1 MTALKMVDLHR
12 QYVSLKPQIDAALT
26 SVLSTAAF
34 IRGEDV
40 AAFEHEMAAY
50 LGVRHVVSCASG
62 TDALQIAYMALGISA
77 GDEVITTPFTFV
89 ATVEALVLL
98 GARPVY
104 VDIDPRTYNLDV
116 GQLEAC
122 ITPKTRAIVPVHLYG
137 LMADMDPVLALAAHH
152 RLPVIEDTAQAM
164 GARYGGRLAGT
175 LGDLGCFSFFPAK
188 NLGCFGDGG
197 ALATN
202 DDVLA
207 QKCRLIANH
216 GSHTRYVH
224 ETVGVNSRLD
234 TVQAAVLRAKL
245 PHLDAFNEGRRR
257 VAAAYDEAF
266 RPLGITT
273 PYAPPG
279 HHHVY
284 QQYTIRSPQR
294 EALAKHLAV
303 RGVPH
308 AIHYPRPLHQQP
320 AFSHL
325 VPPGTRLPHAEAAA
339 AEVLSLPMFPEMT
352 VAEVGQVIDA
362 VVSFARCLPLSAD
375 T

>member
-122 ITPKTRAIVPVHLYG
+122 IAQNAGDRSRTPLRP
-137 LMADMDPVLALAAHH
+137 D
-152 RLPVIEDTAQAM
+152 
-164 GARYGGRLAGT
+164 GR
-175 LGDLGCFSFFPAK
+175 
-188 NLGCFGDGG
+188 
-197 ALATN
+197 
-202 DDVLA
+202 
-207 QKCRLIANH
+207 H
-216 GSHTRYVH
+216 GSRFGAGCAPSAARHRRH
-224 ETVGVNSRLD
+224 SAGHGGTVR
-234 TVQAAVLRAKL
+234 RA
-245 PHLDAFNEGRRR
+245 PGRN
-257 VAAAYDEAF
+257 AW
-266 RPLGITT
+266 
-273 PYAPPG
+273 
-279 HHHVY
+279 
-284 QQYTIRSPQR
+284 
-294 EALAKHLAV
+294 
-303 RGVPH
+303 
-308 AIHYPRPLHQQP
+308 
-320 AFSHL
+320 
-325 VPPGTRLPHAEAAA
+325 
-339 AEVLSLPMFPEMT
+339 
-352 VAEVGQVIDA
+352 
-362 VVSFARCLPLSAD
+362 
-375 T
+375 